1 MHGLIHELKDMC
13 VYCGVAWT
21 AGNQE
26 DVTQA
31 EKGKEKQAE
40 EGSRYG

>member
-1 MHGLIHELKDMC
+1 MAYLCTQGY